1 MHMTD
6 AAPAA
11 PGALPLQA
19 WSADVFTKRERPP
32 PHPVLAPVLAR
43 GAITFIAGP
52 RGVGKSWLALAMA
65 HATASGRAV
74 LGWEVPAACRVV
86 YLDLCGG
93 EVMLRARLDAI
104 AGKRPAPRLA
114 LVPGDAQAA
123 GLPDIATEAGLAALD
138 AAAVDADLVV
148 LDGLSALIAQ
158 GRGVGAR
165 WAALAAWL
173 RSLRRR
179 GKAVLLVDAAEPR
192 AIAALADTVLR
203 LERPLDWTEEEG
215 ARFRL
220 RVAASRALTGKSSRR
235 FEARLAVRRGRAA
248 WTRLDDLDQRAI
260 LAWRLSEGGFSSR
273 EIAQKLEVSPVSAW
287 RLIQR
292 GEAMDPALRD
302 NAEIREAVK
311 EERRREAAALREADR
326 KAREF
331 ERGVAAWAQ
340 VLGPVTKSL
349 LPNGEKEGS
358 AAKPRED
365 EGKKKDESEKMIDA
379 APSALRAPP
388 HPARPLTCAS
398 PVGEREQTANPPEA
412 MKQPPPQPPAPP
424 PLTRAQLLWRTPLR
438 ELLAGRPEG

>member
-1 MHMTD
+1 
-6 AAPAA
+6 
-11 PGALPLQA
+11 
-19 WSADVFTKRERPP
+19 
-32 PHPVLAPVLAR
+32 
-43 GAITFIAGP
+43 
-52 RGVGKSWLALAMA
+52 
-65 HATASGRAV
+65 
-74 LGWEVPAACRVV
+74 
-86 YLDLCGG
+86 
-93 EVMLRARLDAI
+93 
-104 AGKRPAPRLA
+104 
-114 LVPGDAQAA
+114 VPGDAQAG
-123 GLPDIATEAGLAALD
+123 GLPDLANETGHAALD
-138 AAAVDADLVV
+138 RTATDADLVV

-158 GRGVGAR
+158 GRGVAAR

-340 VLGPVTKSL
+340 VLGPAPKSL
-349 LPNGEKEGS
+349 LPNGEKAMS
-358 AAKPRED
+358 IDIAAAKPRED
-365 EGKKKDESEKMIDA
+365 EGEKTDEGEKMIDA

-412 MKQPPPQPPAPP
+412 MKQPPQP